1 MDGVLYVLATP
12 LGNLDDMTHRG
23 AAALRE
29 ADLVAAEDTRRTR
42 KLMVHFGAKAPLI
55 SYREENHFRVWPK
68 IADALEKGRRVILAT
83 DAGTP
88 GVSDP
93 GRLAVS
99 EAMKMGARVLPL
111 PGPSAV
117 AAALSVSGLDAD
129 AYVFAGFPPAK
140 AAARRKFYQGL
151 RYERKT
157 LVFFEAPHRLGDS
170 LADAA
175 DVLGP
180 REAMLGREMTK
191 MNEEYRPSDLASL
204 ARDLPPGVEV
214 KGEIT
219 LVVAGAARDEEPLG
233 REELIELIRADDR
246 PVKTLAA
253 ELSGPAGL
261 SRSDLY
267 RLILEVRRDRS
278 S

>member
-140 AAARRKFYQGL
+140 AAARGKFYQGL

-180 REAMLGREMTK
+180 RQAMLGREMTK

-204 ARDLPPGVEV
+204 ARDLPPGIEV

-219 LVVAGAARDEEPLG
+219 LVVAGAAGDEEPLG